1 MAGRTWTVKEMLDWC
16 EEYLSSK
23 GDENPRVCAQS
34 IVSHVADMSRIELF
48 MNFDKE
54 LTPEQLD
61 TLRPLVKRRG
71 AGEPLQ
77 YILGVAPFRY
87 LDIKVRPG
95 VLIPRPETEVLV
107 SEVLAALP
115 PMQRRVATDS
125 QVNEYEGA
133 AMIESL
139 RAAAATS
146 SCDAAAAS
154 GTDATATSSSEGG
167 TTRALVEE
175 DEFPDDEPA
184 EQHGEAIVFGSDR
197 HVGEVN
203 EIAKSDAAASNGS
216 DARAANDSD
225 AEPANDSDARAAN
238 DSDAEAPQSPAFDG
252 FLLADICT
260 GSGCIACSIATERP
274 DVRVIATDLSDKAVA
289 LAKENVISAGVVDRV
304 GVLQGDLGTPIE
316 LARPAFMG
324 AFDAIV
330 SNPPYIPSAVLADL
344 PNEVAG
350 FEPELAL
357 DGGDDGL
364 LIFRR
369 LTPWALR
376 ALKSGGI
383 YACELHETCLGEA
396 ASFAEQIGFSSTRIV
411 NDLTGRPRVLIC
423 RA

>member
-1 MAGRTWTVKEMLDWC
+1 MSGRTWTVKEMLDWC

-23 GDENPRVCAQS
+23 GDENPRVSAQS
-34 IVSHVADMSRIELF
+34 IVSQVAGMSRIELF

-61 TLRPLVKRRG
+61 TMRPHVKRRG

-125 QVNEYEGA
+125 QVNEYDGA

-139 RAAAATS
+139 RVAAASGSNAATTNGS
-146 SCDAAAAS
+146 DAKTGHDDDAAIGSDDSHDDGAETGHNKAAASDPDEATTGSNAATTSDPDAAAA
-154 GTDATATSSSEGG
+154 
-167 TTRALVEE
+167 
-175 DEFPDDEPA
+175 
-184 EQHGEAIVFGSDR
+184 
-197 HVGEVN
+197 
-203 EIAKSDAAASNGS
+203 
-216 DARAANDSD
+216 
-225 AEPANDSDARAAN
+225 
-238 DSDAEAPQSPAFDG
+238 QSPAFDG

-274 DVRVIATDLSDKAVA
+274 DIRVIATDLSDEAVA
-289 LAKENVISAGVVDRV
+289 LAKENVASAGVADRV
-304 GVLQGDLGTPIE
+304 GVLQGDLGAPIE
-316 LARPAFMG
+316 LVRPAFMG
-324 AFDAIV
+324 TFDAIV

-344 PNEVAG
+344 PDEVAG
-350 FEPELAL
+350 FEPKLAL

-369 LTPWALR
+369 LTPWAHR
-376 ALKSGGI
+376 ALKSGGV
-383 YACELHETCLGEA
+383 YACELHETCLDEA
-396 ASFAEQIGFSSTRIV
+396 AAFAEQVGFSTTRIV
-411 NDLTGRPRVLIC
+411 NDLAGRPRVLIC

>member
-34 IVSHVADMSRIELF
+34 IVSHVAGMSRIELF

-54 LTPEQLD
+54 LNSEQLD

-139 RAAAATS
+139 RAAAAAN
-146 SCDAAAAS
+146 DP
-154 GTDATATSSSEGG
+154 DATAASSSSAGAASDSEGG
-167 TTRALVEE
+167 AARALIEE

-197 HVGEVN
+197 HVGEVD
-203 EIAKSDAAASNGS
+203 EIAKSDAATSSDSEAAAANGS
-216 DARAANDSD
+216 DTEAA
-225 AEPANDSDARAAN
+225 
-238 DSDAEAPQSPAFDG
+238 QSPDFDG

-376 ALKSGGI
+376 ALKSGGV
-383 YACELHETCLGEA
+383 YACELHETCLDEA
-396 ASFAEQIGFSSTRIV
+396 AAFAEQVGFSATRIV